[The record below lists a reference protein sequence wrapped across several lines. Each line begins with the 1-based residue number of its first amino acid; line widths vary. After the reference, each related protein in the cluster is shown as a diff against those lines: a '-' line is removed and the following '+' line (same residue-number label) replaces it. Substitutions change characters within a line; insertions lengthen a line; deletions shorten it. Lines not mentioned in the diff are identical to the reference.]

1 MNVFQLPVLE
11 KKLKSF
17 VSKGLYRI
25 TLFVA
30 ILCLMSYST
39 EGKSFLPH
47 TYGLGPSLMNA
58 RSMESDLV
66 KNVVLICAPSINEY
80 GWSTVNG
87 DRNSLSSP
95 TFSGPGAPSIISVE
109 EDNTMLKIRFKTPAT
124 GITLGTI
131 YQASI
136 DGGITWKNIET
147 KVNYLNP
154 SNLSGTEAELTVFLG
169 QNFPITVK
177 LRAVNN
183 DIAGDSSNGF
193 LFKKS
198 PKASLTY

>member
-1 MNVFQLPVLE
+1 
-11 KKLKSF
+11 
-17 VSKGLYRI
+17 
-25 TLFVA
+25 
-30 ILCLMSYST
+30 
-39 EGKSFLPH
+39 
-47 TYGLGPSLMNA
+47 
-58 RSMESDLV
+58 
-66 KNVVLICAPSINEY
+66 
-80 GWSTVNG
+80 
-87 DRNSLSSP
+87 
-95 TFSGPGAPSIISVE
+95 
-109 EDNTMLKIRFKTPAT
+109 MLKIRFITPAT
-124 GITLGTI
+124 GVTLGTS

-193 LFKKS
+193 LFRKA
-198 PKASLTY
+198 PKHP